1 MDSGIVTT
9 KVTTL
14 LIGVGGAGGNALTGI
29 IEFGGLDVDTMVVDR
44 DKKRVDEAIADY
56 SFLAADE
63 DNQKI
68 WETISGYDSVFL
80 VAGLGGGTGSEMTPI
95 VTEIVKDAG
104 TNVVVF
110 AFLPFE
116 AEGEYKGSKA
126 EEALRN
132 VSEHTDRIYTCDN
145 QTLYDKFGEGA
156 ALGDIFTAADKA
168 LSGVIAEMMEEKFP
182 SDWVDDVG
190 LWVRWGDGQPN
201 SSQRHKSPHVVELEA
216 SS

>member
-1 MDSGIVTT
+1 MA
-9 KVTTL
+9 KETTL
-14 LIGVGGAGGNALTGI
+14 LIGIGGAGCNALTGI
-29 IEFGGLDVDTMVVDR
+29 TEFGEIHVDTMVLDR
-44 DKKRVDEAIADY
+44 DKKRVDEAVADF
-56 SFLAADE
+56 SFLVTDV
-63 DNQKI
+63 DDLKI
-68 WETISGYDSVFL
+68 EEVISRYDSVYL
-80 VAGLGGGTGSEMTPI
+80 VSGLGGSTGSEMSPV
-95 VTEIVKDAG
+95 VTEIVKEAWIK
-104 TNVVVF
+104 VVVF

-116 AEGEYKGSKA
+116 MEGEYKGSKA

-190 LWVRWGDGQPN
+190 LWVRWVDSP
-201 SSQRHKSPHVVELEA
+201 SSAQGYQGSNVVEI
-216 SS
+216 S

>member
-1 MDSGIVTT
+1 MA
-9 KVTTL
+9 KRTTL
-14 LIGVGGAGGNALTGI
+14 LVGIGGAGCNALTGI
-29 IEFGGLDVDTMVVDR
+29 TEFGEIHVDTMVVHR

-132 VSEHTDRIYTCDN
+132 VSEHTDRIYTCNN
-145 QTLYDKFGEGA
+145 QTLDDKFGEGA

-182 SDWVDDVG
+182 SDWVDDAG
-190 LWVRWGDGQPN
+190 LWGRRAD
-201 SSQRHKSPHVVELEA
+201 SPGSARGYQGSNVVEI
-216 SS
+216 S